1 MFLKVSPR
9 VALTKALTLLVLL
22 SLLAASQAVFAPLAP
37 SASLVST
44 NNTNHL
50 YFYWKNAAYN
60 RCGDVDS
67 APRMPEFLFQP
78 QNSVALK
85 AYINVTIALYHI
97 KDGNPSDPGRTQ
109 LRQGTCK
116 ENGFGTLL
124 PGCPSR
130 KPNCAYPNPKP
141 NVEWAPKKMM
151 SAICDSA
158 CNCNYPNC
166 PDVPDDPKNMH
177 WCSLCGPRYNA
188 PINVTLYNPNPILG
202 KL

>member
-1 MFLKVSPR
+1 MFLTKVSPR

-78 QNSVALK
+78 QN
-85 AYINVTIALYHI
+85 N
-97 KDGNPSDPGRTQ
+97 
-109 LRQGTCK
+109 
-116 ENGFGTLL
+116 
-124 PGCPSR
+124 
-130 KPNCAYPNPKP
+130 
-141 NVEWAPKKMM
+141 
-151 SAICDSA
+151 
-158 CNCNYPNC
+158 
-166 PDVPDDPKNMH
+166 
-177 WCSLCGPRYNA
+177 
-188 PINVTLYNPNPILG
+188 
-202 KL
+202 